1 MYYLTEN
8 EEMLGFGSLDC
19 YPNIFNFTTTRKG
32 GFSKGN
38 YASLNGSYYSGDEKE
53 LVDRNWDRILSHSN
67 IQPRLVVRPYQTHE
81 DKVLKIDEAFL
92 ELTHQ
97 EQENAIQG
105 VDGLI
110 TNIPKV
116 LLTVA
121 TADCVPITIS
131 EPDSGVIAVVHA
143 GWRGT
148 VNRIVKNAIQLIID
162 SYGCDPTKL
171 LVGIGPSISLKSF
184 EVGDEVVDKFERAGF
199 ELNKILWYNTSS
211 DKHHVDLW
219 KANALLIASC
229 GVPFGNISVANICT
243 YERHEEFFSA
253 RRLSIKSG
261 RTITGIMLKK

>member
-1 MYYLTEN
+1 M
-8 EEMLGFGSLDC
+8 
-19 YPNIFNFTTTRKG
+19 
-32 GFSKGN
+32 
-38 YASLNGSYYSGDEKE
+38 
-53 LVDRNWDRILSHSN
+53 
-67 IQPRLVVRPYQTHE
+67 
-81 DKVLKIDEAFL
+81 
-92 ELTHQ
+92 
-97 EQENAIQG
+97 
-105 VDGLI
+105 
-110 TNIPKV
+110 
-116 LLTVA
+116 A